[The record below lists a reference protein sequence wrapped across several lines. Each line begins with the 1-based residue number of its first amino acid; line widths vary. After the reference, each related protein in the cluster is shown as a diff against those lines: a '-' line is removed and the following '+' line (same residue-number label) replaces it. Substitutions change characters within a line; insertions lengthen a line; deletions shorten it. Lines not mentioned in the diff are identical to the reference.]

1 MPSFFGR
8 IKISID
14 KVNPF
19 LIVFLMRTL
28 KNIDVS
34 TYTDNNLYHY
44 LCNETPELKSFF
56 VSFEL
61 NLKIILMA
69 ENTKPL
75 Q

>member
-1 MPSFFGR
+1 
-8 IKISID
+8 
-14 KVNPF
+14 
-19 LIVFLMRTL
+19 MRTL